1 MFLLAHGAD
10 TRWTG
15 RALAGLASGV
25 AVLAAGIAAGRMAWE
40 WAGALLLAGGLGCFL
55 WQVRNFYA
63 ARVRRRLDPG
73 MCYAAVALGFLV
85 ATAALG
91 IAVLA
96 TRLTPPRLATAYIA
110 TGLLGGI
117 VLYVIGFFYKIVPLL
132 AWTTRY
138 RGRMGREPVPAVAQ
152 MYSARLAQAQLGLM
166 ASGVAVLAGGI
177 GMGSAAGARA
187 GAVLFLLGVLLFL
200 VQLARV
206 AAGRPLAPRV
216 P

>member
-1 MFLLAHGAD
+1 
-10 TRWTG
+10 
-15 RALAGLASGV
+15 
-25 AVLAAGIAAGRMAWE
+25 
-40 WAGALLLAGGLGCFL
+40 
-55 WQVRNFYA
+55 
-63 ARVRRRLDPG
+63 
-73 MCYAAVALGFLV
+73 
-85 ATAALG
+85 
-91 IAVLA
+91 
-96 TRLTPPRLATAYIA
+96 
-110 TGLLGGI
+110 
-117 VLYVIGFFYKIVPLL
+117 VIGFFYKIVPLL